1 MKLEFYVDDMMCMH
15 CVNRIKEAL
24 SVKGISS
31 IEIDLE
37 SKLVSVETDLKKEQV
52 FKLVK
57 KAKYKVSLN

>member
-57 KAKYKVSLN
+57 KAKYKVREK